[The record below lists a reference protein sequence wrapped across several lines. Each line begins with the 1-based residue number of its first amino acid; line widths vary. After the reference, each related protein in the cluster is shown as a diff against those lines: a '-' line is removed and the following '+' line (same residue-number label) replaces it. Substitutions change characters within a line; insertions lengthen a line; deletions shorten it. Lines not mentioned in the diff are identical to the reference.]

1 MEDITV
7 KNIFVSSQ
15 NRNTSM
21 YPNGNAY
28 TLYLNNPIK
37 QVKKV
42 ELVNASV
49 PNTLY
54 NISNGSNII
63 SIGNV
68 NAAGGLLT
76 FSIPNG
82 FYSAPGLAS
91 ELVYAAGNA
100 TGVSVQYISN
110 QGVML
115 LTNVSPFNMVIN
127 STQLAPLLGFPVSA
141 VGTVLSSSFVSS
153 TPGSQVYPLYC
164 DNVPYRGL
172 NWIQSPNVVMMT
184 PIDGVFLDIQ
194 ELRNFNNEDA
204 QALTAVSNGN
214 FALPQGNN
222 VPGTYQ
228 TYSGSNISRTFGMIP
243 LDVSSGSIKRFKK
256 NTDYDLEVEFPYPI
270 QKIDRLTIQWTDV
283 NGNIVSFNG
292 LDDNSFIL
300 RFHVLNLK

>member
-21 YPNGNAY
+21 YPYGNAY
-28 TLYLNNPIK
+28 TLYLNNAIK

-49 PNTLY
+49 PNTVY

-63 SIGNV
+63 SISNV
-68 NAAGGLLT
+68 NGSFLT

-82 FYSAPGLAS
+82 FYSAPGIAS
-91 ELVYAAGNA
+91 ELIYAAGNA

-110 QGVML
+110 EGIML
-115 LTNVSPFNMVIN
+115 FTNVSPFSMVI
-127 STQLAPLLGFPVSA
+127 SSSELAPLLGFPQSV
-141 VGTVLSSSFVSS
+141 VGQVLTSTTVSS
-153 TPGSQVYPLYC
+153 TPSSNVYPVYC
-164 DNVPYRGL
+164 DNSQYRGL
-172 NWIQSPNVVMMT
+172 NWIKSSQVVTMV
-184 PIDGVFLDIQ
+184 PVDGIFLDIQ

-204 QALTAVSNGN
+204 QAMTASSSGN
-214 FALPQGNN
+214 FASYDGNN
-222 VPGTYQ
+222 LSQTFQ

-243 LDVSSGSIKRFKK
+243 LDVSSGQIKRFKK
-256 NTDYDLEVEFPYPI
+256 NTDYDLETEVPYPI
-270 QKIDRLTIQWTDV
+270 QKIDRLTIRWTDV
-283 NGNIVSFNG
+283 YGNVVSFNG